1 MNNNL
6 PLSTTELVIGYK
18 GKKETRIAGPLNF
31 SIPKGTLTGLIGI
44 NGIGKSTLIKTL
56 SGLLVPLQ
64 GQVEVNTQNVFKL
77 APQQRAKYI
86 SLVLTTSIQSGFA
99 TVEEIVKMG
108 RYPYTNWQFGITPND
123 QKNIDVALSS
133 VGLITEKQTLF
144 THLSDGNKQ
153 KVMIAK
159 ALAQDTPLMILDEP
173 TVHLDIKNRIIILE
187 LLQKLAKEQQKTILF
202 SGHDL
207 EYMLAYCD
215 KLMLMTP
222 ENLIFETPTTF
233 IENDTITK
241 AFDIKKLP
249 INLASLFSV
258 SKKTHRN

>member
-31 SIPKGTLTGLIGI
+31 SIAKGTLTGLIGI

-86 SLVLTTSIQSGFA
+86 SLVLTTPIQSGFA

-123 QKNIDVALSS
+123 QEIIDIALSS

-144 THLSDGNKQ
+144 AHLSDGNKQ

-173 TVHLDIKNRIIILE
+173 TVHLDIKNRFVILE
-187 LLQKLAKEQQKTILF
+187 LLQKLAIEHQKTILF

-207 EYMLAYCD
+207 GYMLKFCN
-215 KLMLMTP
+215 KMMLMTP
-222 ENLIFETPTTF
+222 NDLIIESPPNLIDSGA
-233 IENDTITK
+233 ISK
-241 AFDIKKLP
+241 AFDLNPHEVKNIL
-249 INLASLFSV
+249 
-258 SKKTHRN
+258 